1 MIKMKKTRLTAYL
14 LSGCL
19 MAASLAVTN
28 VSCAWAATDG
38 LPEARTESE
47 IREFFESNPFTI
59 SGGDTYD
66 VEPDINAEVA
76 GKLSDES
83 VQNALNAL
91 NFVRFVAGLPSDVT
105 NSDEYERMA
114 QAGTTLLMKIGSL
127 NHTPS
132 QPAGVSKEF
141 YDLAYSGTSASNLG
155 MGYGNLGRAVIE
167 GWMEDGDAGNIDRV
181 GHRRWCLS
189 PKMGQ
194 TGFGHSGSFT
204 AMYSFDKSDNASV
217 EYIAWPAQV
226 MPVEYFYG
234 PWSLM
239 FDSDITAKPSSV
251 KVTMVN
257 TTNGEEYVLTNSD
270 KSVKGKYLNV
280 NMPEGNMLGYGY
292 MSALIFQ
299 PGVTFK
305 AGDVVNVTITGLS
318 SGTVEYTVH
327 FFSMKEETPNIPLTG
342 LVGNETE
349 KTMKVGDTW
358 QFKVTPSPAGAN
370 DTDMSRLQWT
380 SSNDAV
386 ASVSGNGL
394 VTAKGAGTA
403 TITATVKGI
412 SASCKITVTDPNAS
426 GDGENKPSDGNT
438 GNQGGNN
445 TDNTDKPSDGN
456 TGNQGGSNT
465 DNTDKPSDGNTGNQ
479 GGNSS
484 DNNQGGG
491 SSDDSGSG
499 WSAGSSKP
507 KGSKNGSG
515 GSGSSQTNS
524 NHNNSQNNSGTKPN
538 LPSYVT
544 YGSWTEQN
552 GSWTF
557 EDTQGVKYRSCWAAV
572 YNPYANVSAGQQE
585 YDWFFFDEAG
595 NMKTGWMLD
604 GDGNYYYLNNE
615 SNGTRGS
622 MMTGWCWIPDANG
635 VRKCYYLNPNSDGTR
650 GKLLTN
656 ASIGGFTVNANGE
669 WVVDGVVQTR

>member
-1 MIKMKKTRLTAYL
+1 MKKTRLTAYL

-349 KTMKVGDTW
+349 KMMKVGDTW

-438 GNQGGNN
+438 GNQGGN
-445 TDNTDKPSDGN
+445 
-456 TGNQGGSNT
+456 
-465 DNTDKPSDGNTGNQ
+465 
-479 GGNSS
+479 SS

-507 KGSKNGSG
+507 KGSKN

-604 GDGNYYYLNNE
+604 GDGNYYYLNNG

>member
-1 MIKMKKTRLTAYL
+1 MKKTRLTAYL

-105 NSDEYERMA
+105 NSDEYEQMA

-349 KTMKVGDTW
+349 KMMKVGDTW

-438 GNQGGNN
+438 GNQGGN
-445 TDNTDKPSDGN
+445 
-456 TGNQGGSNT
+456 
-465 DNTDKPSDGNTGNQ
+465 
-479 GGNSS
+479 SS

-507 KGSKNGSG
+507 KGSKN

>member
-1 MIKMKKTRLTAYL
+1 MKKTRLTAYL

-349 KTMKVGDTW
+349 KMMKVGDTW

-438 GNQGGNN
+438 GNQGGN
-445 TDNTDKPSDGN
+445 
-456 TGNQGGSNT
+456 
-465 DNTDKPSDGNTGNQ
+465 
-479 GGNSS
+479 SS

-507 KGSKNGSG
+507 KGSKN

>member
-1 MIKMKKTRLTAYL
+1 
-14 LSGCL
+14 
-19 MAASLAVTN
+19 
-28 VSCAWAATDG
+28 
-38 LPEARTESE
+38 
-47 IREFFESNPFTI
+47 
-59 SGGDTYD
+59 
-66 VEPDINAEVA
+66 
-76 GKLSDES
+76 
-83 VQNALNAL
+83 
-91 NFVRFVAGLPSDVT
+91 
-105 NSDEYERMA
+105 
-114 QAGTTLLMKIGSL
+114 MKIGSL

-349 KTMKVGDTW
+349 KMMKVGDTW

-438 GNQGGNN
+438 GNQGGN
-445 TDNTDKPSDGN
+445 
-456 TGNQGGSNT
+456 
-465 DNTDKPSDGNTGNQ
+465 
-479 GGNSS
+479 SS

-507 KGSKNGSG
+507 KGSKN